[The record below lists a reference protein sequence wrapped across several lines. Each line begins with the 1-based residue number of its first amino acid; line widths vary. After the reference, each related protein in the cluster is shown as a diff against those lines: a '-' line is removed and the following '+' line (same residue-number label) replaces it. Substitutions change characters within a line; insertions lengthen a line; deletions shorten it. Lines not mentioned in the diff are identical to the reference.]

1 VAVRAVLDTQVV
13 VRGLLG
19 IRRSSCALVFEA
31 LADGV
36 FTAIV
41 SPYILDELRAVLALP
56 RLRAR
61 YGLTDDQA
69 AELLDA
75 YGRQAEAISG
85 MLALPAGWRSVGS
98 DPAVPTEDVPIVSA
112 ALEGG
117 ADYIVSDDAGLLEL
131 KTVSVAGFQP
141 VQVVAPGPFSKQV
154 LQLEGGQAVPSPVKP
169 SAVLDTNVLLAIYSW
184 HDLLDAMERTLG
196 QDPTAN
202 LTHADIQFWAQR
214 ARAAFILALFFNERR
229 WATWSP
235 PNELTRTLMSKAPP
249 VGEEHGPKSNFV
261 RLFVYFIKE
270 KLLPDWLAG
279 GDRLSDESI
288 IGNGVDE
295 LCLNAATEH
304 SIPLVSWD
312 GHGPNG
318 LDPQKFISREARE
331 RGIDLVTPEELLSRE
346 KFDPTKAV
354 ERFFARWDRH
364 APVYIFGNPGARETL
379 EYFRHFYRRMA
390 EDDWTP

>member
-1 VAVRAVLDTQVV
+1 MAVRAVLDTQVV

-19 IRRSSCALVFEA
+19 IRRSACALVFEA

-41 SPYILDELRAVLALP
+41 SPYILGELSAVLALP
-56 RLRAR
+56 KLRTR

-85 MLALPAGWRSVGS
+85 TLALPEGWRSIGS
-98 DPAVPTEDVPIVSA
+98 DPGVPVEDVPIVSA

-117 ADYIVSDDAGLLEL
+117 AHYIVSDDAGLLAL
-131 KTVSVAGFQP
+131 KTVTVAGFQR
-141 VQVVAPGPFSKQV
+141 VQVVAPGPFMKQV
-154 LQLEGGQAVPSPVKP
+154 LHLGGEHAVTHPVKLN
-169 SAVLDTNVLLAIYSW
+169 AVLDTNVGVAIYSW
-184 HDLLDAMERTLG
+184 HELLDAIERISED
-196 QDPTAN
+196 DPTAN
-202 LTHADIQFWAQR
+202 LTNPDIQFWAQR
-214 ARAAFILALFFNERR
+214 ARTAFILALFFNERG

-235 PNELTRTLMSKAPP
+235 PNELTRTLMNKAPP

-261 RLFVYFIKE
+261 RLFIYFIKE
-270 KLLPDWLAG
+270 KLLQDWLAG
-279 GDRLSDESI
+279 GDRSSDESI

-295 LCLNAATEH
+295 LCLDGAAEH
-304 SIPLVSWD
+304 SVPLVSWE

-318 LDPQKFISREARE
+318 LDPEKFIPREARE

-346 KFDPTKAV
+346 KFDATKAL
-354 ERFFARWDRH
+354 ERFFAGWDRH
-364 APVYIFGNPGARETL
+364 APAFISGNPGAQETL
-379 EYFRHFYRRMA
+379 EYFRHLYRRMA